1 MSDLLN
7 KYKEI
12 HDRFIDELVKY
23 YPLHESFLERQ
34 SPRRTGDLR
43 KVLKQMRVAIK
54 ELEEL
59 AQLRMKERRVE
70 WGSTHR
76 LKKEKEE

>member
-7 KYKEI
+7 KYKEA

-34 SPRRTGDLR
+34 SPSRTSNLR
-43 KVLKQMRVAIK
+43 KVFKQLRIAVR
-54 ELEEL
+54 ELEQI

-70 WGSTHR
+70 WGKHNR
-76 LKKEKEE
+76 LKKEKKE